1 MNQNNCKN
9 LKLLKGNVNEMNK
22 NLNLPLIPKNSD
34 KIFSFKKGGIHIKK
48 KNRGKFTDY
57 CGGKVTNS
65 CIAKAKAS
73 GNPTLV
79 KRATFAANARKW
91 KHQSGGILKGQFGL
105 NFGSSFEKADIDQ
118 PEINLPNFNMQNT
131 SPLLQRY
138 IISRPTTIELPQVE
152 QQPVQQQNIQIQRPV
167 SQQQENIKIFTP
179 KNTIQRIKNFFLNK
193 GLSKEAV
200 AGIMGNLYAES
211 GFNTSIYGDKG
222 TSAGIA
228 QWHAGR
234 LTNLKKFGGDKWK
247 DLDTQLNYLWNEL
260 NGPYSKTLRALRS
273 AKTAGEASHAFGY
286 GFERFKGFENPN
298 HPTYAKRAQLS
309 NKFYNI

>member
-1 MNQNNCKN
+1 MNQNNYKN
-9 LKLLKGNVNEMNK
+9 LKLLKTNNNKINK
-22 NLNLPLIPKNSD
+22 NLNLPLISINPN
-34 KIFSFKKGGIHIKK
+34 KIFSFKNGGIHIKK

-65 CIAKAKAS
+65 CISRAKAS

-91 KHQSGGILKGQFGL
+91 KHQQGGILKGQTGL
-105 NFGSSFEKADIDQ
+105 NFGSNFEKADIIQ
-118 PEINLPNFNMQNT
+118 PNMIIPNFNIQDT
-131 SPLLQRY
+131 SSPLQRY
-138 IISRPTTIELPQVE
+138 IISKPTIVEIPQIR
-152 QQPVQQQNIQIQRPV
+152 QQQQDTQVQQST
-167 SQQQENIKIFTP
+167 SQPDVKISIP
-179 KNTIQRIKNFFLNK
+179 KNATQKIKNFFLSK

-247 DLDTQLNYLWNEL
+247 DLDIQLNYLWNEL
-260 NGPYSKTLRALRS
+260 NGPYSKTLQALRN

-298 HPTYAKRAQLS
+298 HPTYIKRAQLS
-309 NKFYNI
+309 NKFYNV